1 LSGILRTAFERH
13 GWEDRLLRAEVW
25 RSWEDIAG
33 REIALHAW
41 PDRFQGKD
49 TLVVKV
55 SDSIWMQQLSF
66 IKREIL
72 GRMNARFPAQMQFKN
87 IRFELGDVEGLRSLW
102 APKDHNI
109 PDKDKK
115 DAGEP
120 RPDPWIMEIASDIVK
135 DIKDKELA
143 DCLKRLHIKYLTHKE
158 RDGSPV

>member
-1 LSGILRTAFERH
+1 MAAFERH
-13 GWEDRLLRAEVW
+13 GWNDRLSRAEVW
-25 RSWEDIAG
+25 RSWEEMMG
-33 REIALHAW
+33 PEISLHAW

-72 GRMNARFPAQMQFKN
+72 DRLNARFPAQMQFKN
-87 IRFELGDVEGLRSLW
+87 MRFELGDVEGLRSLW

-115 DAGEP
+115 DAEKP
-120 RPDPWIMEIASDIVK
+120 RPAPYIMEKADAMVQ

-143 DCLKRLHIKYLTHKE
+143 ECLKRLHIKYLVHKE
-158 RDGSPV
+158 RDGGPV